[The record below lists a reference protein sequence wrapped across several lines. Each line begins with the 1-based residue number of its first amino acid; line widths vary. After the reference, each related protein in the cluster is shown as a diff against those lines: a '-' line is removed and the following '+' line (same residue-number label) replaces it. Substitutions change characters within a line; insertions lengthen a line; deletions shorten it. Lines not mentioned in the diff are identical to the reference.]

1 MMEDE
6 SMDTPRADRKSKS
19 LWLSLFTWIVVL
31 LVSDLPNA
39 IWQALLGEPP
49 TWLFWV
55 KIGLLLVLI
64 LISLV
69 WKPIQI
75 VRPYFFLLLVLMLAL
90 WGMNWFRGTA
100 AYSQWEN
107 RVNWVVAMAGFQL
120 LKLGVAF
127 IMIAVLLVMGRH
139 WKDFF
144 ISRGQLNAPI
154 KSMNSEKKP
163 GKRPISWGLL
173 GLILG
178 LCIAPLTL
186 LFFGLGNLPTSSIL
200 IKALPYFP
208 AALLFAATNAFS
220 EEMQFR
226 ASFLGDLKKAIG
238 ADQAIWL
245 TATFFGFAH
254 YFGGAPAGIPGVL
267 IAGLLGALFAKCMLG
282 SKGIVVSWFI
292 HFCQNSVIYA
302 FWAIGYVSV

>member
-1 MMEDE
+1 MENDP
-6 SMDTPRADRKSKS
+6 MDTPRTDPYSKS
-19 LWLSLFTWIVVL
+19 LWLSLFTWSIVL
-31 LVSDLPNA
+31 LASDLPNA
-39 IWQALLGEPP
+39 IWQSLLGEPP
-49 TWLFWV
+49 AWLFWA

-64 LISLV
+64 LFSLV

-90 WGMNWFRGTA
+90 WGMNWFRGTTV
-100 AYSQWEN
+100 YSQWEN
-107 RVNWVVAMAGFQL
+107 RVDWVVAMAGFQL
-120 LKLGVAF
+120 LKLVVVF
-127 IMIAVLLVMGRH
+127 IMIVVLLVIGRR

-144 ISRGQLNAPI
+144 LSRGQLDAPI
-154 KSMNSEKKP
+154 KSINNEKKT
-163 GKRPISWGLL
+163 GKRSISWGLL

-226 ASFLGDLKKAIG
+226 ASLLSDLQKAIG
-238 ADQAIWL
+238 PDQAIWL

-282 SKGIVVSWFI
+282 SKGIVVPWFI
-292 HFCQNSVIYA
+292 HFCQNAVIYA
-302 FWAIGYVSV
+302 FWAIGYVA

>member
-1 MMEDE
+1 
-6 SMDTPRADRKSKS
+6 MDIPQANPHSKS
-19 LWLSLFTWIVVL
+19 LWLSLFTWSMVL
-31 LVSDLPNA
+31 LASDLPNA
-39 IWQALLGEPP
+39 IWEALLGEPP
-49 TWLFWV
+49 AWLFWA

-64 LISLV
+64 LISMV
-69 WKPIQI
+69 WKPIQE

-100 AYSQWEN
+100 MYIQWEN

-120 LKLGVAF
+120 LKLVVVA
-127 IMIAVLLVMGRH
+127 IMIVVLLVMGRR

-144 ISRGQLNAPI
+144 LTRGQLDAPFKSI
-154 KSMNSEKKP
+154 KNEKNP
-163 GKRPISWGLL
+163 GTRSISWGGL

-178 LCIAPLTL
+178 VCIAPLTL
-186 LFFGLGNLPTSSIL
+186 LFFGLGNLATSSIL

-208 AALLFAATNAFS
+208 AAMLFAATNAFS

-226 ASFLGDLKKAIG
+226 ASLLGDLQKVIG
-238 ADQAIWL
+238 PDQAIWL

-267 IAGLLGALFAKCMLG
+267 ISGLLGVLFAKCMLG
-282 SKGIVVSWFI
+282 SKGIVVPWFI
-292 HFCQNSVIYA
+292 HFCQNAVIYA
-302 FWAIGYVSV
+302 FWAIGYVA